1 MLGVQIKDGTFIRP
15 GEYATL
21 KSSISK
27 YVGDVSLFQLIS
39 RIQAVS
45 TISADMDIVFRPM
58 KMALMKLCFNWNMGI
73 DESAFIPLIVK
84 TV

>member
-1 MLGVQIKDGTFIRP
+1 
-15 GEYATL
+15 
-21 KSSISK
+21 
-27 YVGDVSLFQLIS
+27 
-39 RIQAVS
+39 
-45 TISADMDIVFRPM
+45 M

>member
-1 MLGVQIKDGTFIRP
+1 
-15 GEYATL
+15 L

-45 TISADMDIVFRPM
+45 TISADMDIVFR
-58 KMALMKLCFNWNMGI
+58 AYEDGI
-73 DESAFIPLIVK
+73 DEALF
-84 TV
+84 